1 MQASQA
7 ATKRS
12 CAMPRQRRWEPNKRL
27 VHERERRGWSQ
38 DDAAREAEQVAVRL
52 GLPDLF
58 FTGAQFGRWERG
70 ECRPRPPLRRVVCE
84 LYDASAEA
92 LGLLD
97 QGDGPANRRDLL
109 RNAVMLGAAAVV
121 SPAWLREES
130 AGAAVEPAEVASI
143 RDALMNYDDIWA
155 DQGTTAVDLTVL
167 GRQVQQAWRA
177 RQACAY
183 RQLGVLLPRVLTN
196 AQLGARHAGSDQ
208 RRAVNSLLA
217 ETYQCVT
224 GAMANIGQSE
234 LAWVAADRGIL
245 AAERSE
251 DPLMVASSTRM
262 LAHAL
267 LGMGRSEKAQQVAL
281 TALTTLEPRLGTASP
296 AHLSV
301 YGALLQTSSVVAAR
315 RGDRARANEF
325 LAEAA
330 TTAQRL
336 GEDRNDFWTVFGPTN
351 VCIHRASVAVELG
364 DAGVAVEQSRVVDPS
379 HLPSLERRSRH
390 LLDLAQ
396 GYGQWRKD
404 HEAVDVLLQAERL
417 APQEV
422 HYQPAIQRLVVQLL
436 QRERRTTKPRLRQL
450 AARVGVLAA

>member
-1 MQASQA
+1 
-7 ATKRS
+7 
-12 CAMPRQRRWEPNKRL
+12 MPRQRRWEPNKRL

-38 DDAAREAEQVAVRL
+38 DDAAREAERVAGGL
-52 GLPDLF
+52 GLPDLV

-97 QGDGPANRRDLL
+97 QGDGAANRRDLL
-109 RNAVMLGAAAVV
+109 RNAVVLGAAVV
-121 SPAWLREES
+121 SPAWRREEL

-143 RDALMNYDDIWA
+143 RDALMNYDGIWA
-155 DQGTTAVDLTVL
+155 DEGATAVDLTVL
-167 GRQVQQAWRA
+167 GRQVQQAWRV

-183 RQLGVLLPRVLTN
+183 RRLGVLLPRVLMN
-196 AQLGARHAGSDQ
+196 AQLGARQAGSDQ
-208 RRAVNSLLA
+208 RWAVNGLLA

-224 GAMANIGQSE
+224 GAMANIGQSD

-251 DPLMVASSTRM
+251 DPLMVAASTRM

-281 TALTTLEPRLGTASP
+281 TALTTLEPGLATAPP

-301 YGALLQTSSVVAAR
+301 YGALLQTSAVIAAR

-351 VCIHRASVAVELG
+351 VGIHRTSVAVELG
-364 DAGVAVEQSRVVDPS
+364 DAGAAVEQARAIDPS
-379 HLPSLERRSRH
+379 HLPSLERRTHH

-422 HYQPAIQRLVVQLL
+422 HYQPGVQRLVVELL
-436 QRERRTTKPRLRQL
+436 QRERGTTKPKLREL
-450 AARVGVLAA
+450 ATRVGVLAA